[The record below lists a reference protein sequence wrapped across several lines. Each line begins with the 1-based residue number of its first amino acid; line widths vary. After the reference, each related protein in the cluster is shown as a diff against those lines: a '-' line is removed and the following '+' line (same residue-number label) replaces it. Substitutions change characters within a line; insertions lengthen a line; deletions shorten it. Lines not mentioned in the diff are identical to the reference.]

1 MDDPALLPG
10 TPRKVL
16 LATDLGARGDRALE
30 RVLFVAARDDA
41 QLIIV
46 HALEDADAQAQAAG
60 TSTAPAGMPADLP
73 ARVKQRIRQGM
84 RADASDILERAKVLV
99 EPGEPADVIERI
111 ATTEHVDV
119 IVTGIA
125 RERPFSTGPVVLG
138 KTVEKLLRR
147 LPAPILIVRNRA
159 LAPYQRVVVATDFS
173 EPSAHALQMA
183 LRFFPGQTLHLL
195 HATDPARAEDGQ
207 QASREQELEQFLSS
221 VFMPESDRARLVP
234 LFQAGAPQQIVR
246 DHVQHAGADLLVLGT
261 RGRGVMLEALLGSTA
276 KSILSALPCDALV
289 VRAPA
294 Q

>member
-99 EPGEPADVIERI
+99 
-111 ATTEHVDV
+111 
-119 IVTGIA
+119 
-125 RERPFSTGPVVLG
+125 
-138 KTVEKLLRR
+138 
-147 LPAPILIVRNRA
+147 
-159 LAPYQRVVVATDFS
+159 
-173 EPSAHALQMA
+173 
-183 LRFFPGQTLHLL
+183 
-195 HATDPARAEDGQ
+195 
-207 QASREQELEQFLSS
+207 
-221 VFMPESDRARLVP
+221 
-234 LFQAGAPQQIVR
+234 
-246 DHVQHAGADLLVLGT
+246 
-261 RGRGVMLEALLGSTA
+261 
-276 KSILSALPCDALV
+276 
-289 VRAPA
+289 
-294 Q
+294 